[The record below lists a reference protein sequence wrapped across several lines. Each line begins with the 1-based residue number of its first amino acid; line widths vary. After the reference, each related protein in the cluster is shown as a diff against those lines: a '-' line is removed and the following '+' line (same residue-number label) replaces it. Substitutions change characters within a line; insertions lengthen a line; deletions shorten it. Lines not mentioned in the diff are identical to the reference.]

1 MFAATD
7 TSGVLH
13 DSAERAIGRQDL
25 GAVKR
30 ILKRCVQLDRTDAR
44 AWELYGHVH
53 YDGGNFPLAVAA
65 FERAAQFTPL
75 GSSARIALALSRARL
90 GQINEAECLLTD
102 LLHEDELTSEQLLRV
117 AMGLNAVEQ
126 VSPAIDA
133 CRKALRQ
140 DADCA
145 QAYFDLGYYSDRA
158 GFPLATVE
166 RLTRRALKVNPG
178 NPRYRIGLAC
188 LLVRNEELDEAWRVI
203 RDLGLTDISA
213 VSCACCL
220 EKLLALYRRA
230 DDQRRL
236 IVCHQRLVELRLRGC
251 GFAC

>member
-7 TSGVLH
+7 KSALLH
-13 DSAERAIGRQDL
+13 DSAERAIDRHDL
-25 GAVKR
+25 GAVKQ
-30 ILKRCVQLDRTDAR
+30 ILKRCVHLDRTDGR
-44 AWELYGHVH
+44 AWELYGHAH
-53 YDGGNFPLAVAA
+53 YGGGNFPLAVAA
-65 FERAAQFTPL
+65 FERAAQFTRL

-90 GQINEAECLLTD
+90 GQIDEAECLLTD
-102 LLHEDELTSEQLLRV
+102 LLHGGELTSEQLLRV

-126 VSPAIDA
+126 VSRAIDA

-140 DADCA
+140 DPDCA

-166 RLTRRALKVNPG
+166 RLMRRALKVNPA
-178 NPRYRIGLAC
+178 NPRYRVSLTC
-188 LLVRNEELDEAWRVI
+188 LLVRNEQLDEAWGVI

-213 VSCACCL
+213 VACACCL
-220 EKLLALYRRA
+220 EKLVAVYRRA
-230 DDQRRL
+230 NDQRRL

-251 GFAC
+251 GFEC